1 MRKWFERLTYN
12 LWAAILTRAIRKLGY
27 KCAVWQ
33 HTKDGTIPVV
43 FMFTDEAQLL
53 FASTELL
60 VQTIEVGLE
69 EGLLVSPKEDPFFIP
84 DSLKK
89 RMN

>member
-1 MRKWFERLTYN
+1 MRNWFERLTYN

-43 FMFTDEAQLL
+43 FMFTDEAQLI

-60 VQTIEVGLE
+60 VQTIAKA
-69 EGLLVSPKEDPFFIP
+69 SPEEDPFAIS
-84 DSLKK
+84 DALKK